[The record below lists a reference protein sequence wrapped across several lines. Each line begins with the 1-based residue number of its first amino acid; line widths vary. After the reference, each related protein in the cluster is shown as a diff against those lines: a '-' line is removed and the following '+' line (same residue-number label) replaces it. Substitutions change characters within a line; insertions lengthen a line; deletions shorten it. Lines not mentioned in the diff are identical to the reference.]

1 MAIGTL
7 KLESYVPVVKLN
19 EGTYTKKPIQTTST
33 VTCVGLI
40 NTGTSTGGKAAVTAS
55 GGTTR
60 TLTAAGS
67 SSYNLFDSAA
77 GITYTLPAPVVG
89 LVYNFIWTVSQ
100 TSSNHVVVTDAGT
113 TFLVGGCGM
122 FSATDV
128 TPSATLGP
136 KFFAANGT
144 NHVKFSSNA
153 TTTGSAIGSWL
164 RFVCVSATQWFV
176 EGVIDS
182 PSGSIATP
190 FST

>member
-1 MAIGTL
+1 MAIGT
-7 KLESYVPVVKLN
+7 KRIENYVPVVRLN
-19 EGTYTKKPIQTTST
+19 QGIYTTKPIVTTST
-33 VTCVGLI
+33 LSAVGI
-40 NTGTSTGGKAAVTAS
+40 VNTGTSTGSKAAVTAS

-60 TLTAAGS
+60 TLTAGGS

-89 LVYNFIWTVSQ
+89 LTFNFIWTVTQS
-100 TSSNHVVVTDAGT
+100 SSNHIVITDAGT
-113 TFLVGGCGM
+113 TFLLGGVSM
-122 FSATDV
+122 FSATDI

-164 RFVCVSATQWFV
+164 RMVCISSTVWFV
-176 EGVIDS
+176 DGSIDS

>member
-1 MAIGTL
+1 MAIGS
-7 KLESYVPVVKLN
+7 KKIESYVPVVKLN
-19 EGTYTKKPIQTTST
+19 QGLYSALPIQTTST
-33 VTCVGLI
+33 LSAVGI
-40 NTGTSTGGKAAVTAS
+40 VNTGTSTGSKAAVTAS

-60 TLTAAGS
+60 TLTAANS

-89 LVYNFIWTVSQ
+89 LTYNFLWTVSQ
-100 TSSNHVVVTDAGT
+100 TSSNHIVITDAGT
-113 TFLVGGCGM
+113 TFLLGGVAM

-144 NHVKFSSNA
+144 NIVKYTSNA

-164 RFVCVSATQWFV
+164 RFVCVSSTQWFV
-176 EGVIDS
+176 DGVIDS
-182 PSGSIATP
+182 PSGALATP

>member
-1 MAIGTL
+1 MAIGT
-7 KLESYVPVVKLN
+7 KRIENYVPVVRLN
-19 EGTYTKKPIQTTST
+19 QGLYTTKPIVTTST
-33 VTCVGLI
+33 LSAVGI
-40 NTGTSTGGKAAVTAS
+40 VNTGTSTGAKAAVTAS

-77 GITYTLPAPVVG
+77 GITYTLPAPAVG
-89 LVYNFIWTVSQ
+89 LTFNFIWTVTQS
-100 TSSNHVVVTDAGT
+100 SSNHVVVTDAGT
-113 TFLVGGCGM
+113 TFLVGGVGM
-122 FSATDV
+122 FSATDI

-144 NHVKFSSNA
+144 NHVKYSSNA

-164 RFVCVSATQWFV
+164 RMVCVSATLWFV
-176 EGVIDS
+176 DGVIDS

>member
-1 MAIGTL
+1 MAAGTNPI
-7 KLESYVPVVKLN
+7 ENYVPVVKLN
-19 EGTYTKKPIQTTST
+19 KGLYTKLPMQTTST
-33 VTCVGLI
+33 LTAVGI
-40 NTGTSTGGKAAVTAS
+40 VNTGTSSGSKAAVTAS

-60 TLTAAGS
+60 TLTTAGS

-89 LVYNFIWTVSQ
+89 LTFNFIWTVTQS
-100 TSSNHVVVTDAGT
+100 SSNHVVITDAGT
-113 TFLVGGCGM
+113 TFLVGGCEM
-122 FSATDV
+122 FSGTDV

-153 TTTGSAIGSWL
+153 TTTGTAIGSWL
-164 RFVCVSATQWFV
+164 RLVCVSSTLWFV
-176 EGVIDS
+176 SGAIDS

>member
-1 MAIGTL
+1 MAIGNL
-7 KLESYVPVVKLN
+7 KLENYVPVVKLN
-19 EGTYTKKPIQTTST
+19 EGTYTKKPIVTTST
-33 VTCVGLI
+33 ITAAGIV
-40 NTGTSTGGKAAVTAS
+40 NTGTSTGGKVAVTAS

-60 TLTAAGS
+60 TLTAANSGS
-67 SSYNLFDSAA
+67 VNLFDSAA
-77 GITYTLPAPVVG
+77 GIAYTLPAPVVG
-89 LVYNFIWTVSQ
+89 LSYRFIWTVTQ
-100 TSSNHVVVTDAGT
+100 TTSAHQVITDAGT
-113 TFLVGGCGM
+113 TFLLGGVSM

-144 NHVKFSSNA
+144 NHVKYTSNA

-164 RFVCVSATQWFV
+164 QLICLSSTQWFV
-176 EGVIDS
+176 YGSVDS